1 MATPLEK
8 WVEEQAKL
16 LKPDKVYW
24 CDGSDEEARR
34 LIQIGIKDEKI
45 GETPIFRELN
55 QESWPNAYYHRS
67 HPTDV
72 ARTEHLTYV
81 CHADKDLAGPNNNWM
96 EPQEAK
102 KLMAKLSDGCMRGR
116 TMYVLPYMMG
126 HPDSPY
132 AKACVQVTDIS
143 YVAVSMRI
151 MTRMSKEVID
161 KIGSGDGFVRGIH
174 SVGDF
179 NPDKRYI
186 MHFPDEHLVWS
197 IGSGYGGNA
206 LLGKKCFA
214 LRIASWL
221 GYQEGWLAE
230 HMVVVG
236 IEDPKGNITYVTAAM
251 PSACGKT
258 NLAMLESA
266 LPGYKIW
273 TLGDD
278 IAWMN
283 VGSDGRL
290 YAINPEAGL
299 FGVAPGTSM
308 KTNPNMLRT
317 LKAKNF
323 YPTLFT
329 NTALNTETNEPWW
342 EGLDGAVP
350 ASLIDWQG
358 KPWDTAKD
366 TKAAHPNSRFTVSIY
381 NSPTLSKEFDNPKGV
396 PISAI
401 ILGGRRTHLIPLVTE
416 AFNWQHGV
424 FMGARTGS
432 ETTAAA
438 IHKEGVLR
446 RDPMAMLP
454 FCGYNMGDYFKH
466 WLKLGQKLTNPP
478 KIYSVNWFR
487 TDENGKF
494 IWPGFGENIRVL
506 KWIID
511 RANNRV
517 GAKETPLGLIPEMK
531 DLNLEGLNIPRE
543 KIDRLFEIDNVQ
555 WQAELQDIEKFLVQF
570 GSHTPAELWQEYKAL
585 SGKMK
590 EQRKVDNV

>member
-1 MATPLEK
+1 MSTPLEK
-8 WVEEQAKL
+8 WVNEQAKL
-16 LKPDKVYW
+16 TKPDKIYW

-34 LIQIGIKDEKI
+34 LIEIGIKEEKI
-45 GETPIFRELN
+45 SGNPIFQELN
-55 QESWPNAYYHRS
+55 QKIWPNAYLHRS

-81 CHADKDLAGPNNNWM
+81 CHPDKDVAGPNNNWM
-96 EPQEAK
+96 EPDEAK
-102 KLMAKLSDGCMRGR
+102 KLLTKLSDGCMKGK
-116 TMYVLPYMMG
+116 TMYVLPYTMG

-132 AKACVQVTDIS
+132 AKACIQLTDIS
-143 YVAVSMRI
+143 YVAISMRI
-151 MTRMSKEVID
+151 MTRMSKKAIER
-161 KIGSGDGFVRGIH
+161 IGNSDDFVKGIH

-179 NPDKRYI
+179 DPNKRFI
-186 MHFPDEHLVWS
+186 MHFPDDHLVWS

-206 LLGKKCFA
+206 LLGKKCFS

-230 HMVVVG
+230 HMVILG
-236 IEDPKGNITYVTAAM
+236 IEDPKGNVTYVTAAM

-273 TLGDD
+273 TIGDD
-278 IAWMN
+278 IAWLN
-283 VGSDGRL
+283 VGPDGRL
-290 YAINPEAGL
+290 YAINPEAGF

-308 KTNPNMLRT
+308 KTNPNMMRT
-317 LKAKNF
+317 LKADKF

-329 NTALNTETNEPWW
+329 NTALNKDTNEPWW
-342 EGLDGAVP
+342 DGIDGP
-350 ASLIDWQG
+350 TPKNLIDWQG
-358 KPWDTAKD
+358 NPWDASKNP
-366 TKAAHPNSRFTVSIY
+366 KAAHPNSRFTVSVY
-381 NSPTLSKEFDNPKGV
+381 SAPTLSKEFDNPRGV

-401 ILGGRRTHLIPLVTE
+401 ILGGKRTHLIPLVTE
-416 AFNWQHGV
+416 AFDWQHGV
-424 FMGARTGS
+424 FIGARTGS

-438 IHKEGVLR
+438 MHKEGVLR

-466 WLKLGQKLTNPP
+466 WLSIGKKLKYPP

-487 TDENGKF
+487 TDDNGKF

-511 RANNRV
+511 RANGNI
-517 GAKETPLGLIPEMK
+517 GAKETPIGMIPDIK
-531 DLNLEGLNIPRE
+531 DLALEGLDIPKE
-543 KIDRLFEIDNVQ
+543 KIEKLFEINPSG
-555 WQAELQDIEKFLVQF
+555 WKEELKDIEKFITKF
-570 GSHTPAELWQEYKAL
+570 GKHTPPEIWQEYDKL
-585 SGKMK
+585 SKK
-590 EQRKVDNV
+590 L